1 LQAQRATFCDLK
13 RAQRAQL
20 QAKRTTFCD
29 FCDFCVTFKFA
40 AGEKTIL
47 PQANNPNS
55 PQAKKTILPQ
65 ANNPNSPQAN

>member
-1 LQAQRATFCDLK
+1 
-13 RAQRAQL
+13 L
-20 QAKRTTFCD
+20 QAKRATFCD